1 MRAMYVSDVGDGLCM
16 ALRTSYGET
25 IQIDCGSQ
33 QGSDVALNGLMKFYN
48 HLSSPD
54 IFMLS
59 HFHLDHYNGLMLAS
73 SRGYFPMPWEIK
85 EVYYP
90 KIPKF
95 REKEEFMLCLL
106 TMNLRVF
113 GNETGIMEYD
123 FLKTI
128 SRITRRSFI
137 YKPVSKGDVINI
149 GGTSFEVL
157 WPPPV
162 IDEEGTLS
170 VIRQAINDFNIAM
183 EADEK
188 IKELYQRVE
197 KEGLFRAYFEQ
208 EQRSYSGERDDPSKL
223 VNNEYKE
230 KKLPDVVKKANDSLR
245 KAANH
250 LSLALFEHNGLLF
263 LGDLEKSEIRKV
275 VNYLESVGKK
285 RFYVFVTPHHGTHW
299 DNCLKKIDCI
309 YSITSNG
316 SKLHSH
322 IKRGFKDISR
332 MSFATYV
339 NGDIVVPPF
348 LPTRSHRFYPW
359 WFYDDKY

>member
-1 MRAMYVSDVGDGLCM
+1 MYVADVGDGLCM
-16 ALRTSYGET
+16 ALRSSFGET

-33 QGSDVALNGLMKFYN
+33 QGSHVALHGLMKFYN
-48 HLSSPD
+48 HFSSPD

-73 SRGYFPMPWEIK
+73 SMGYFPIPWEIK

-95 REKEEFMLCLL
+95 RERDEFTLCLF

-113 GNETGIMEYD
+113 GSETGIMQYD

-128 SRITRRSFI
+128 FRINRKSFS
-137 YKPVSKGDVINI
+137 YKSVSKGDLINI

-157 WPPPV
+157 WPPAV
-162 IDEEGTLS
+162 IDEEGTLP
-170 VIRQAINDFNIAM
+170 VVRQAIIDFNIAM

-188 IKELYQRVE
+188 IKELYHRVE
-197 KEGLFRAYFEQ
+197 KEELFRGYFE
-208 EQRSYSGERDDPSKL
+208 EGQRSYSEERDDPSKL

-250 LSLALFEHNGLLF
+250 LSLALFGDNGVLF
-263 LGDLEKSEIRKV
+263 LGDLENFEIKEV

-285 RFYVFVTPHHGTHW
+285 RFYVFVTPHHGTYW

-348 LPTRSHRFYPW
+348 LPTRSPQFYPW

>member
-1 MRAMYVSDVGDGLCM
+1 
-16 ALRTSYGET
+16 
-25 IQIDCGSQ
+25 
-33 QGSDVALNGLMKFYN
+33 
-48 HLSSPD
+48 
-54 IFMLS
+54 
-59 HFHLDHYNGLMLAS
+59 
-73 SRGYFPMPWEIK
+73 
-85 EVYYP
+85 
-90 KIPKF
+90 
-95 REKEEFMLCLL
+95 
-106 TMNLRVF
+106 
-113 GNETGIMEYD
+113 
-123 FLKTI
+123 
-128 SRITRRSFI
+128 
-137 YKPVSKGDVINI
+137 
-149 GGTSFEVL
+149 
-157 WPPPV
+157 
-162 IDEEGTLS
+162 
-170 VIRQAINDFNIAM
+170 M

-208 EQRSYSGERDDPSKL
+208 EQRSYSGERDDPSEL

>member
-1 MRAMYVSDVGDGLCM
+1 MRAMYVADVGDGLCT
-16 ALRTSYGET
+16 ALRTSFGET

-48 HLSSPD
+48 HFSSPD

-73 SRGYFPMPWEIK
+73 SMGYFPIPWEIK

-90 KIPKF
+90 KIPEF
-95 REKEEFMLCLL
+95 PEKEKFMSFLF

-123 FLKTI
+123 FLETI
-128 SRITRRSFI
+128 FRINRKSFS
-137 YKPVSKGDVINI
+137 YKSVSKGDVINI

-157 WPPPV
+157 WPPAV

-170 VIRQAINDFNIAM
+170 VIRQAIIDFNEAM

-188 IKELYQRVE
+188 IKELYHRVE
-197 KEGLFRAYFEQ
+197 KEDLFRGYFE
-208 EQRSYSGERDDPSKL
+208 EGQRSYSGERDDPSKL

-230 KKLPDVVKKANDSLR
+230 KELPDVVKKANDSLR

-250 LSLALFEHNGLLF
+250 LSLALFEYNGLLF

-285 RFYVFVTPHHGTHW
+285 RFYAFVTPHHGTH
-299 DNCLKKIDCI
+299 
-309 YSITSNG
+309 
-316 SKLHSH
+316 
-322 IKRGFKDISR
+322 
-332 MSFATYV
+332 
-339 NGDIVVPPF
+339 
-348 LPTRSHRFYPW
+348 
-359 WFYDDKY
+359 

>member
-1 MRAMYVSDVGDGLCM
+1 MRAMYVADVGDGLCM
-16 ALRTSYGET
+16 ALRSSFGET

-33 QGSDVALNGLMKFYN
+33 QGSHVALHGLMKFYD
-48 HLSSPD
+48 HFSGPD

-59 HFHLDHYNGLMLAS
+59 HFHLDHYNGLLLAS
-73 SRGYFPMPWEIK
+73 RSHFPKAWEIK

-90 KIPKF
+90 KIPEF
-95 REKEEFMLCLL
+95 REKEEFMSCLF
-106 TMNLRVF
+106 TMNLRLYSSD
-113 GNETGIMEYD
+113 TGIMEYD
-123 FLKTI
+123 LLDAVLKI
-128 SRITRRSFI
+128 NKKPFR

-157 WPPPV
+157 WPPAV
-162 IDEEGTLS
+162 IDKKGTLT
-170 VIRQAINDFNIAM
+170 VIQRAINDFYQAM
-183 EADEK
+183 EVDK
-188 IKELYQRVE
+188 KTKELYQRVKE
-197 KEGLFRAYFEQ
+197 EGLFGKYLEE
-208 EQRSYSGERDDPSKL
+208 EQRSYSGERDNTEEL
-223 VNNEYKE
+223 VNNDYKE
-230 KKLPDVVKKANDSLR
+230 KKLPDVVKKANNSLR

-250 LSLALFEHNGLLF
+250 LSLALFGDNGVLF
-263 LGDLEKSEIRKV
+263 LGDLENFEIRKV

>member
-1 MRAMYVSDVGDGLCM
+1 MRAMYVADVGDGLCM
-16 ALRTSYGET
+16 ALRTSFGET

-48 HLSSPD
+48 HFSSPD

-73 SRGYFPMPWEIK
+73 SMGYFPIPWEIK

-95 REKEEFMLCLL
+95 RERDEFTLCLF

-113 GNETGIMEYD
+113 GSETGIMQYD

-128 SRITRRSFI
+128 FRINRKSFS
-137 YKPVSKGDVINI
+137 YKSVSKGDLINI

-157 WPPPV
+157 WPPAV
-162 IDEEGTLS
+162 IDEEGTLP
-170 VIRQAINDFNIAM
+170 VVRQAIIDFNIAM

-188 IKELYQRVE
+188 IKELYHRVE
-197 KEGLFRAYFEQ
+197 KEDLFRGYFE
-208 EQRSYSGERDDPSKL
+208 EGQRSYSEERDDPSKL

-250 LSLALFEHNGLLF
+250 LSLALFGDNGVLF
-263 LGDLEKSEIRKV
+263 LGDLENFEIKEV
-275 VNYLESVGKK
+275 VSYLESVGKK